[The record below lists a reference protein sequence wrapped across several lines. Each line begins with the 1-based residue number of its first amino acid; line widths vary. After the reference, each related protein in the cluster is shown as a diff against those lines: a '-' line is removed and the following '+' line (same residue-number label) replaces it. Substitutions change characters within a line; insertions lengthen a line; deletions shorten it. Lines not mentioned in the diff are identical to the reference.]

1 MREFHYFSLPC
12 LIIKTTH
19 TRKTMGK
26 TPNNLRIDYDGK
38 WKILIEKAPKL
49 FIQFFLPEIYPAI
62 NFKFPP
68 KFMHQ
73 DIAKVVGSKKK
84 KGDLVTDLIMEVHLL
99 NGQKKLLYIHIE
111 VQSTPTDN
119 FGEKMFKP
127 FYRLQDKYNQ
137 EVTALALFVG
147 EYLPKDYDHYQYS
160 FGKTLVRYEFP
171 TYIVKNQNKNALRQS
186 KNPFAVAVLACIY
199 LIETKKK
206 ELLPNRLA
214 LKKDLTDFILN
225 NFLGKDFEQEIILGI
240 IDFVVNVMILPP
252 TLEEDYND
260 YYLDNYKKIETMYV
274 LTDKAADLAD
284 IIFNEIIKKSY
295 RTVVKELQ
303 DVEKIKEY
311 KAATLKAEKAE
322 KAAKIAELKAK
333 EATKAAEL
341 KAKKAAE
348 IAELKAKQ
356 AIKKDTIIKLH
367 FQKSMKMEEIVSLF
381 NYEESFVKKV
391 IKNYK
396 P

>member
-1 MREFHYFSLPC
+1 MDK
-12 LIIKTTH
+12 I
-19 TRKTMGK
+19 
-26 TPNNLRIDYDGK
+26 PNSLRIDYDGK
-38 WKILIEKAPKL
+38 WKILIEKAPRL
-49 FIQFFLPEIYPAI
+49 FIQFFLPEIYPTI

-73 DIAKVVGSKKK
+73 DVAKVVSSKKK
-84 KGDLVTDLIMEVHLL
+84 KGDLVTDLVMEVHLL
-99 NGQKKLLYIHIE
+99 DGQKKLLYIHIE
-111 VQSTPTDN
+111 VQSTPTDK

-171 TYIVKNQNKNALRQS
+171 TYIVKNQDKNALMQS

-252 TLEEDYND
+252 VLEDDYND

-295 RTVVKELQ
+295 RTVIKELQ

-311 KAATLKAEKAE
+311 KAAKIKAEQ
-322 KAAKIAELKAK
+322 
-333 EATKAAEL
+333 ATKAAEL
-341 KAKKAAE
+341 KAAKIAKA
-348 IAELKAKQ
+348 AELKAAKAAKAAE
-356 AIKKDTIIKLH
+356 AIKIDTIIKLH
-367 FQKSMKMEEIVSLF
+367 FQKSMKIEEIVSLF
-381 NYEESFVKKV
+381 NYEKSFVKKV